1 MDFTPHT
8 EADVSRMLSA
18 LGFDQPSDL
27 FAHLPGDVLVDGDL
41 GLPEPLSEL
50 EVMRHVDALGA
61 MNTPGLICF
70 AGGGIYDHHLPP
82 VVRALTMRPEFVTSY
97 TPYQPEVAQGVLQAL
112 FEYQSMIANL
122 TGLPAANA
130 SLYDGASAGLEAV
143 NLAVGHTGR
152 KGVWVS
158 RGVHPQT
165 REMIATFA
173 RARELEVV
181 EHPMVGGRT
190 AWASDAAPEPAAV
203 VFSQPNSLGV
213 IEDYDAAVK
222 VAGATGA
229 LAIAEVDPMLL
240 GVLRTPGAAGCDI
253 AFAEG
258 QPLGNPMSFGGPV
271 VGIFATTMDLIRR
284 IPGRL
289 VGATVDQE
297 GRHAYTLT
305 LRTREQD
312 IRREKASSNICTN
325 QTLNAIAAAIHL
337 AWLGP
342 HGLAEVGRQSM
353 LKARYLADR
362 LADIRG
368 IHLAVDAPFGREFPV
383 LLPIDPQDAIAAMAE
398 RGFLAGIPLSDHYP
412 EFPGGLLVAVT
423 EKRTRAEL
431 DGYAEALG
439 EVIADG

>member
-8 EADVSRMLSA
+8 DADVTAMLSA
-18 LGFDQPSDL
+18 IGLKEPADL
-27 FAHLPGDVLVDGDL
+27 FAHLPGDVLVDQDL

-50 EVMRHVDALGA
+50 EVMRHIDGLGA
-61 MNTPGLICF
+61 RNTPGLVCF

-82 VVRALTMRPEFVTSY
+82 VVRSLTLRPEFVTSY
-97 TPYQPEVAQGVLQAL
+97 TPYQSEVAQGVLQAL
-112 FEYQSMIANL
+112 FEYQSMIAAL

-165 REMIATFA
+165 RAIIDTFA
-173 RARELEVV
+173 RARDLEIL

-190 AWASDAAPEPAAV
+190 VWAADAGPEPAAV
-203 VFSQPNSLGV
+203 VFSQPNHLGV
-213 IEDYDAAVK
+213 IEDYDAAVSL
-222 VAGATGA
+222 AHDAGA

-240 GVLRTPGAAGCDI
+240 GVLRTPGDAGCDI

-271 VGIFATTMDLIRR
+271 VGIFATSMELLRR

-289 VGATVDQE
+289 VGATVDRE
-297 GRHAYTLT
+297 GRKAYTLT

-325 QTLNAIAAAIHL
+325 QSLNAIGAAIHL

-342 HGLAEVGRQSM
+342 DGLAEVGRQSM
-353 LKARYLADR
+353 AKARYLAG
-362 LADIRG
+362 LLEDIHGVHLG
-368 IHLAVDAPFGREFPV
+368 IDAPFGREFPI
-383 LLPIDPQDAIAAMAE
+383 LLPIDPDEAVEEMAE
-398 RGFLAGIPLSDHYP
+398 RGYLAGIPVSGDYP
-412 EFPGGLLVAVT
+412 EMPGGLLVAVT
-423 EKRTRAEL
+423 EKRTRSEM
-431 DGYAEALG
+431 DGYAAALK
-439 EVIADG
+439 EVLADA

>member
-8 EADVSRMLSA
+8 EADITRMLAAVGLS
-18 LGFDQPSDL
+18 QPADL
-27 FAHLPGDVLVDGDL
+27 FSHLPGDVLVDGDL
-41 GLPEPLSEL
+41 GLPDPLSEL
-50 EVMRHVDALGA
+50 ELMRHIDGLGA
-61 MNTPGLICF
+61 KNTQGLICF
-70 AGGGIYDHHLPP
+70 AGGGIYDHYLPP

-112 FEYQSMIANL
+112 FEYQSMIASL
-122 TGLPAANA
+122 TGLPATNA

-158 RGVHPQT
+158 RGVHPHT
-165 REMIATFA
+165 REIIETFA
-173 RARELEVV
+173 RARELELV
-181 EHPMVGGRT
+181 EHPMVNGRT
-190 AWASDAAPEPAAV
+190 AWAADAGPAPAAV

-213 IEDYDAAVK
+213 IEDYDAAVA
-222 VAGATGA
+222 VAHEAGA

-271 VGIFATTMDLIRR
+271 VGIFATRMDLLRR

-289 VGATVDQE
+289 VGATVDSE
-297 GRHAYTLT
+297 GRQAYTLT

-353 LKARYLADR
+353 LKARYLAER
-362 LADIRG
+362 LTAIRG
-368 IHLAVDAPFGREFPV
+368 VDLAVDAPFGREFPI
-383 LLPIDPQDAIAAMAE
+383 LLPIDPVGAIEAMAD
-398 RGFLAGIPLSDHYP
+398 RGFLAGIALSGHYQ

-431 DGYAEALG
+431 DAYAEALE
-439 EVIADG
+439 EVVADA

>member
-8 EADVSRMLSA
+8 DTDVTAMLSA
-18 LGFDQPSDL
+18 IGLEEPADL
-27 FAHLPGDVLVDGDL
+27 FSHLPGDVLAGDDL

-50 EVMRHVDALGA
+50 EVMRHIDDLGA
-61 MNTPGLICF
+61 RNTPDLICF

-82 VVRALTMRPEFVTSY
+82 VVRSLTLRPEFVTSY

-112 FEYQSMIANL
+112 FEYQSMIAAI

-152 KGVWVS
+152 NGVWVS

-165 REMIATFA
+165 RAMIDTFA

-190 AWASDAAPEPAAV
+190 VWAGDAGPQPAAV
-203 VFSQPNSLGV
+203 VFSQPNHLGV
-213 IEDYDAAVK
+213 IEDYDAAVSL
-222 VAGATGA
+222 AHGAGA

-240 GVLRTPGAAGCDI
+240 GIMRTPGDAGCDV

-271 VGIFATTMDLIRR
+271 VGIFATSMELLRR

-289 VGATVDQE
+289 VGATVDRE
-297 GRHAYTLT
+297 GRKAYTLT

-325 QTLNAIAAAIHL
+325 QSLNAIGAAIHL

-342 HGLAEVGRQSM
+342 EGLAEVGRQSM
-353 LKARYLADR
+353 AKARYLAGLLEGLD
-362 LADIRG
+362 G
-368 IHLAVDAPFGREFPV
+368 VHLGVDAPYGREFPI
-383 LLPIDPQDAIAAMAE
+383 LLPIDPEETVEKMAE
-398 RGFLAGIPLSDHYP
+398 LGYVAGIPISGDYP
-412 EFPGGLLVAVT
+412 EMPGGLLVAVT
-423 EKRTRAEL
+423 EKRTKREM
-431 DGYAEALG
+431 DGYVVALQ
-439 EVIADG
+439 EVLADA